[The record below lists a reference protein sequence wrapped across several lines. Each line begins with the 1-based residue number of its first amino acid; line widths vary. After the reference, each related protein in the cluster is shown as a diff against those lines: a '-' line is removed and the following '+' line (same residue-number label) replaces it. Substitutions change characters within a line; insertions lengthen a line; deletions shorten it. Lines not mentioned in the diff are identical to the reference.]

1 MKYVSTKSV
10 RDKHVIQA
18 VVRRFGPISRV
29 EIHKLTH
36 LRPNT
41 ISTLVRELLDEGCLL
56 EAGPSD
62 NPMGRKQVLLR
73 LHEEHSFVAAVELD
87 EESVIASA
95 MDLFPRI
102 RSSVME
108 PTDLNSGVEGL
119 IRQLLS
125 CTRRAID
132 EAGVSNRALIGIG
145 IADPGLVNTE
155 DGVVVTSSTIDSW
168 KQVPLK
174 EIFEREFRIPAL
186 VESKTRARA
195 TAERMLGAGQAA
207 KDMIFVDYGRG
218 IGAGIILDGK
228 LLRGHRWAAGEFGH
242 TRVSEDNTACQ
253 CGSFGCLEAV
263 AGGVALELRIRK
275 AISEGST
282 PPGLA
287 TPGGDPNGISAWQVL
302 KAASL
307 GDKTCSAIVEQA
319 GNYLGLG
326 LANLVNLFN
335 PSMIVLDRRLEQAGQ
350 ALLDQIVRIVKRQ
363 ALSHSTEDLEIRFAE
378 LDQNAGV
385 LGMGLLLLER
395 YFEIPALRPPRFMI
409 EPITK
414 PARRSAA
421 AA

>member
-1 MKYVSTKSV
+1 MKYAATKSA

-18 VVRRFGPISRV
+18 VVRRFGPLSRV
-29 EIHKLTH
+29 EMHKLTH

-41 ISTLVRELLDEGCLL
+41 ISKLVRELLDEGWLL
-56 EAGPSD
+56 EAGRSD
-62 NPMGRKQVLLR
+62 NPMGRKQILLR
-73 LHEEHSFVAAVELD
+73 LNEEHSFVAAVELD
-87 EESVIASA
+87 DESVIASA

-102 RSSVME
+102 RTSVKE
-108 PTDLNSGVEGL
+108 PTNLNGGIEGL
-119 IRQLLS
+119 VRQLLS

-132 EAGVSNRALIGIG
+132 QAGVSNRALIGIG
-145 IADPGLVNTE
+145 IADPGLVNTQ
-155 DGVVVTSSTIDSW
+155 DGVVVTSSTIDFW

-174 EIFEREFRIPAL
+174 DIFEREFGTPVL
-186 VESKTRARA
+186 LESKTRAHA
-195 TAERMLGAGQAA
+195 MAERMLGAGQGAN
-207 KDMIFVDYGRG
+207 DMIYVDYGRG

-263 AGGVALELRIRK
+263 AGALALELRIRK

-282 PPGLA
+282 PQGFA
-287 TPGGDPNGISAWQVL
+287 SRGSDANGIPAWQVL
-302 KAASL
+302 KAASV
-307 GDKTCSAIVEQA
+307 GDKTCSTIVEQA

-350 ALLDQIVRIVKRQ
+350 ALIEQIVRVVKRQ
-363 ALSHSTEDLEIRFAE
+363 ALSHSTEDLEIRFAK
-378 LDQNAGV
+378 LDQDAGV

-395 YFEIPALRPPRFMI
+395 YFEIPALRPPRFMM
-409 EPITK
+409 EPTSH
-414 PARRSAA
+414 PARAISAA
-421 AA
+421 